1 MIQYGKGETAMVTFG
16 LIGCGRIGQMHAQIL
31 MKDERATLGAVYDL
45 NKELSSAISHR
56 TGATFCEYDEELF
69 NNSSIDAVWISS
81 VTATHAEYIEKAVAR
96 GKAVFCEKPID
107 LSLDRI
113 RSCYT
118 NIKSAKS
125 PIQVGFNRRFD
136 PGHSSIKKALDSGQ
150 IGDLH
155 QVIITSRDP
164 EMPSEEYYRE
174 AGGLFR
180 DMTIHDFDLARFYLG
195 GDPIEIYASA
205 QRMIDPV
212 LMNEIDDYDTAMFIL
227 CSSDGKQ
234 CLINNSRTAVY
245 GYDQRVELLG
255 SKGMLQSDNIK
266 SNQMKYYNS
275 SGTEISNPYLHFFIE
290 RYQDAF
296 VAQLASF
303 IDAVETDQPTEVGFE
318 DGYKALVIAEA
329 AYSSIKK
336 GMKVSIDYNW

>member
-1 MIQYGKGETAMVTFG
+1 MVTFG
-16 LIGCGRIGQMHAQIL
+16 IIGCGRIGQMHAQIL
-31 MKDERATLGAVYDL
+31 MKEDRANLAAVYDL
-45 NKELSSAISHR
+45 NEQLASAVSMQ
-56 TGATFCEYDEELF
+56 TSATFCKNDEEIF
-69 NNSSIDAVWISS
+69 NNSSLDAVLISS
-81 VTATHAEYIEKAVAR
+81 ATATHADYIEKAVKS

-113 RSCYT
+113 RSCYA
-118 NIKSAKS
+118 NIRSAKL

-136 PGHSSIKKALDSGQ
+136 PGHSAVKKALDEGK

-164 EMPSEEYYRE
+164 EMPTEQYYKT

-195 GDPIEIYASA
+195 EDPIEIYASA
-205 QRMIDPV
+205 QRMIDPA
-212 LMNEIDDYDTAMFIL
+212 LMNKIGDYDTAMFIL
-227 CSSDGKQ
+227 CGSDGKQ

-255 SKGMLQSDNIK
+255 SKGMLQSDNVK
-266 SNQMKYYNS
+266 TNQMKYFMG
-275 SGTEISNPYLHFFIE
+275 SGTEISSPYLHFFIE

-296 VAQLASF
+296 SAQLLSF
-303 IDAVETDQPTEVGFE
+303 INAVELGQPPAVGFE
-318 DGYKALVIAEA
+318 DGYKALIIAEA
-329 AYSSIKK
+329 AYLAIKK
-336 GMKVSIDYNW
+336 GAKVPINYNW

>member
-1 MIQYGKGETAMVTFG
+1 MVTFG
-16 LIGCGRIGQMHAQIL
+16 IIGCGRIGQMHAQIL
-31 MKDERATLGAVYDL
+31 MREDRANLAAVFDL
-45 NKELSSAISHR
+45 NEQLASVVSMQTS
-56 TGATFCEYDEELF
+56 ATFCKSDEEIF
-69 NNSSIDAVWISS
+69 HNSSLDAILISS
-81 VTATHAEYIEKAVAR
+81 ATATHADYIEKAVKS

-113 RSCYT
+113 RSCYA
-118 NIKSAKS
+118 NIRSAKL

-136 PGHSSIKKALDSGQ
+136 PGHSAVKKALDEGK

-164 EMPSEEYYRE
+164 GMPSEQYYKT

-195 GDPIEIYASA
+195 EDPVEIYASA
-205 QRMIDPV
+205 QRMINPA
-212 LMNEIDDYDTAMFIL
+212 LMNKIDDYDTAMFIL
-227 CSSDGKQ
+227 CGSDGKQ

-266 SNQMKYYNS
+266 TDQMKYFRD
-275 SGTEISNPYLHFFIE
+275 SGTEISSPYLHFFIE

-296 VAQLASF
+296 SAQLLSF
-303 IDAVETDQPTEVGFE
+303 IDAVELGQPPAVGFE
-318 DGYKALVIAEA
+318 DGYKALIIAEA
-329 AYSSIKK
+329 AYLAIKK
-336 GMKVSIDYNW
+336 GAKVPINYNW

>member
-1 MIQYGKGETAMVTFG
+1 MVTFG
-16 LIGCGRIGQMHAQIL
+16 IIGCGRIGQMHAQIL
-31 MKDERATLGAVYDL
+31 MREDRANLAAVYDVNEQL
-45 NKELSSAISHR
+45 ASEISMQ
-56 TGATFCEYDEELF
+56 TSATFCNSDEEIF
-69 NNSSIDAVWISS
+69 NNSSLDAVLISS
-81 VTATHAEYIEKAVAR
+81 ATATHADYIEKAVKS

-113 RSCYT
+113 RSCYA
-118 NIKSAKS
+118 NISSAKL
-125 PIQVGFNRRFD
+125 PIQIGFNRRFD
-136 PGHSSIKKALDSGQ
+136 PGHSAVKKALDEGK

-164 EMPSEEYYRE
+164 EMPTEQYYKT

-195 GDPIEIYASA
+195 EDPIEIYASA
-205 QRMIDPV
+205 QRMIDPA
-212 LMNEIDDYDTAMFIL
+212 LMNKIGDYDTAMFIL
-227 CSSDGKQ
+227 CGSDGKQ

-255 SKGMLQSDNIK
+255 SKGMLQSDNVK
-266 SNQMKYYNS
+266 TNQMKYFMG
-275 SGTEISNPYLHFFIE
+275 SGTEISSPYLHFFIE

-296 VAQLASF
+296 SAQLRSF
-303 IDAVETDQPTEVGFE
+303 INAVELGQPPAVGFE

-329 AYSSIKK
+329 AYLAIKK
-336 GMKVSIDYNW
+336 GAKVPINYNW

>member
-1 MIQYGKGETAMVTFG
+1 MVTFG
-16 LIGCGRIGQMHAQIL
+16 IIGCGRIGQMHAQIL
-31 MKDERATLGAVYDL
+31 MREDRANLAAVYDVNEQL
-45 NKELSSAISHR
+45 ASEISMQ
-56 TGATFCEYDEELF
+56 TSATFCNSDEEIF
-69 NNSSIDAVWISS
+69 NNSNLDAVLISS
-81 VTATHAEYIEKAVAR
+81 ATATHADYIEKAVKS

-113 RSCYT
+113 RSCYA
-118 NIKSAKS
+118 NISSAKL

-136 PGHSSIKKALDSGQ
+136 PGHSAVKKALDEGK

-164 EMPSEEYYRE
+164 EMPTEQYYKT

-195 GDPIEIYASA
+195 EDPIEIYASA
-205 QRMIDPV
+205 QRMIDPA
-212 LMNEIDDYDTAMFIL
+212 LMNKIGDYDTAMFIL
-227 CSSDGKQ
+227 CGSDGKQ

-255 SKGMLQSDNIK
+255 SKGMLQSDNVK
-266 SNQMKYYNS
+266 TNQMKYFMG
-275 SGTEISNPYLHFFIE
+275 SGTEISSPYLHFFIE

-296 VAQLASF
+296 SAQLRSF
-303 IDAVETDQPTEVGFE
+303 INAVELGQPPAVGFE

-329 AYSSIKK
+329 AYLAIKK
-336 GMKVSIDYNW
+336 GAKVPINYNW

>member
-1 MIQYGKGETAMVTFG
+1 MVSFG
-16 LIGCGRIGQMHAQIL
+16 LIGCGRIGQMHARIL
-31 MKDERATLGAVYDL
+31 MRHERAILGAVYDL
-45 NKELSSAISHR
+45 NEQSALALSQK
-56 TGATFCEYDEELF
+56 TGATFHKSDKELF
-69 NNSSIDAVWISS
+69 ENSSVDAVLISS

-113 RSCYT
+113 RRCYA
-118 NIKSAKS
+118 NIKSARL
-125 PIQVGFNRRFD
+125 PIQIGFNRRFD

-155 QVIITSRDP
+155 QIIITSRDP
-164 EMPSEEYYRE
+164 EMPTEEYYRS

-195 GDPIEIYASA
+195 SDPIEIYASA
-205 QRMIDPV
+205 QRMIDPT
-212 LMNEIDDYDTAMFIL
+212 LMTEIDDYDTAMFIL

-234 CLINNSRTAVY
+234 CIINNSRTAVY

-266 SNQMKYYNS
+266 SNQTKYYS
-275 SGTEISNPYLHFFIE
+275 GSGTEISNPYLHFFIE

-296 VAQLASF
+296 VAQLTSF
-303 IDAVETDQPTEVGFE
+303 INAVEKGESPEVSFE

-329 AYSSIKK
+329 AYSSVKK
-336 GMKVSIDYNW
+336 GMKISIDYSW

>member
-1 MIQYGKGETAMVTFG
+1 MVTFG

-31 MKDERATLGAVYDL
+31 MRDERANLGAVYDL
-45 NKELSSAISHR
+45 NEQLASEISQK
-56 TGATFCEYDEELF
+56 TGATFCRSDEELF
-69 NNSSIDAVWISS
+69 DKNSVDAVLISS
-81 VTATHAEYIEKAVAR
+81 VTATHAGYIEKAVAS

-113 RSCYT
+113 RSCYK
-118 NIKSAKS
+118 NIKSAKL

-136 PGHSSIKKALDSGQ
+136 PGHSSIKEALDSGQ

-155 QVIITSRDP
+155 QIIITSRDP
-164 EMPSEEYYRE
+164 EMPSEEYYRT

-195 GDPIEIYASA
+195 DDPIEIYASA
-205 QRMIDPV
+205 QRKIDPV
-212 LMNEIDDYDTAMFIL
+212 LMNEIKDYDTAMFIL

-255 SKGMLQSDNIK
+255 SKGMLQSGNIN
-266 SNQMKYYNS
+266 SNQMKYYS
-275 SGTEISNPYLHFFIE
+275 GSGTEISKPYLYFFVE
-290 RYQDAF
+290 RYKDAF
-296 VAQLASF
+296 AAQLVSF
-303 IDAVETDQPTEVGFE
+303 IDAVERGQSTEVSFE

-336 GMKVSIDYNW
+336 GMKVPIDYSW

>member
-1 MIQYGKGETAMVTFG
+1 MVRFG
-16 LIGCGRIGQMHAQIL
+16 IIGCGRIGQMHAQIL
-31 MKDERATLGAVYDL
+31 MKEDRANLAAVYDL
-45 NKELSSAISHR
+45 NEQLASAVSMQ
-56 TGATFCEYDEELF
+56 TSATFCKSDEEIF
-69 NNSSIDAVWISS
+69 HNNSLDAVLISS
-81 VTATHAEYIEKAVAR
+81 ATATHADYIEKAVKS

-113 RSCYT
+113 RSCYA
-118 NIKSAKS
+118 NIRSAKL

-136 PGHSSIKKALDSGQ
+136 PGHSAVKKALDEGK

-164 EMPSEEYYRE
+164 EMPSEQYYKT

-195 GDPIEIYASA
+195 EDPVEIYASA
-205 QRMIDPV
+205 QRMIDPA
-212 LMNEIDDYDTAMFIL
+212 LMNKIDDYDTAMFIL
-227 CSSDGKQ
+227 CGSDGKQ

-266 SNQMKYYNS
+266 TDQMKYFRD
-275 SGTEISNPYLHFFIE
+275 SGTEISSPYLHFFIE
-290 RYQDAF
+290 RYQHAF
-296 VAQLASF
+296 SAQLRSF
-303 IDAVETDQPTEVGFE
+303 INTVELGQPPAVGFE
-318 DGYKALVIAEA
+318 DGYKALIIAEA
-329 AYSSIKK
+329 AYLAIKK
-336 GMKVSIDYNW
+336 GTKVPINYNW

>member
-1 MIQYGKGETAMVTFG
+1 MVRFG
-16 LIGCGRIGQMHAQIL
+16 LIGCGRIGQMHAQIIQ
-31 MKDERATLGAVYDL
+31 KDRRASLKAVYDL
-45 NKELSSAISHR
+45 DENLAGTVSER
-56 TGATFCEYDEELF
+56 TGAILCKSDEELF
-69 NNSSIDAVWISS
+69 AHSSIDAVLISS
-81 VTATHAEYIEKAVAR
+81 VTATHADYIEKAVAL

-113 RSCYT
+113 KRCYQK
-118 NIKSAKS
+118 IKSTTL

-136 PGHSSIKKALDSGQ
+136 PGHASIKKALDKNQ

-164 EMPSEEYYRE
+164 EMPSEKYYRT

-195 GDPIEIYASA
+195 DDPIEIYASA
-205 QRMIDPV
+205 QRMIDPD
-212 LMNEIDDYDTAMFIL
+212 LMHKIDDYDTAMFIL
-227 CSSDGKQ
+227 SSSDGKQ

-255 SKGMLQSDNIK
+255 SRGMLQSDNVK
-266 SNQMKYYNS
+266 CNQMKYYNDL
-275 SGTEISNPYLHFFIE
+275 GTEISQPYLHFFIE
-290 RYQDAF
+290 RYREAF
-296 VAQLASF
+296 SAQLAAFVSS
-303 IDAVETDQPTEVGFE
+303 VETGQPTNVGFE

-329 AYSSIKK
+329 AYSSLAMGKK
-336 GMKVSIDYNW
+336 IPIDYSW